1 VQTGDDDA
9 QAHCASSRCMCL
21 VGKVAHP
28 HGDVADIAELVIV
41 YGCRW
46 SKEDAGGADGDNDA

>member
-1 VQTGDDDA
+1 
-9 QAHCASSRCMCL
+9 MCL